1 MNFGNEDYNT
11 FGGIPS
17 SIIAYSGDRARYQ
30 TYDGIYDIQ
39 TNTNQQLTT
48 LQSQISALQTKLTT
62 MQSTTVSQSI
72 TSNPNL
78 LANGDC
84 SQFTLNQPIIGTCK
98 AGANNEDFPIQ
109 GKCLPIFDRW
119 YHVAELTGLSP
130 SNFKMSCSQVNLK
143 DEIPFGTPYEAAP
156 RICTKGIYVSW
167 SSTNGSNISF
177 TPEHTKPLPA
187 ANKWGALLG
196 IQHMV
201 PDVTL
206 TLDKSY
212 SLGFW
217 IKSSYAG
224 SGFIRVMRQYNTTR
238 DDTAQNYFTSK
249 ALQRVSIVSFTFT
262 IGWNYI
268 EHSFTTNSVLNGN
281 AIGDTNGLVIQIGP
295 FHYTWYNS
303 TNYSVYGQIF
313 GGSTGFG
320 WVLSELQLRTDV
332 KASKSNFPFNIR
344 EYENTREY
352 ICGTSLNRTCFGKAS
367 QEYMAYAPILVSGL
381 NTWDHSYKIDYEA
394 VVNFPNKMK
403 APPKLIIWNAKK
415 SGGSPGLKAIAATY
429 FNENVDDLK
438 SQASGANKYSFNTFH
453 NDAYNS
459 IWLTGTNL
467 IKLKSISTDIE
478 GSTIFPVK
486 APFGNRIRYI
496 TENNF
501 VFNYIETLS
510 FNDTYKCFLI
520 NQGATMENS
529 STLAGRFVMIV
540 PEADLGKPDPSAN
553 DWTDYIDY
561 VFSAITTIPFP

>member
-1 MNFGNEDYNT
+1 MNFGNEDYNS

-30 TYDGIYDIQ
+30 TYDGIYDI
-39 TNTNQQLTT
+39 TTTTSQQIQT
-48 LQSQISALQTKLTT
+48 LQNQIVALQTSVQSLQ
-62 MQSTTVSQSI
+62 QSTISQI
-72 TSNPNL
+72 IGTNPNL
-78 LANGDC
+78 LANGNC
-84 SQFTLNQPIIGTCK
+84 EQFTLNQPIIGTYR
-98 AGANNEDFPIQ
+98 AGGSNEDFVIQ
-109 GKCLPIFDRW
+109 GKCIPIFDRW
-119 YHVAELTGLSP
+119 YHVAELAALNTT
-130 SNFKMSCSQVNLK
+130 NIKMACTQLDLK
-143 DEIPFGTPYEAAP
+143 NEIPLGAAYDAAP
-156 RICTKGIYVSW
+156 RICKKGIYISW
-167 SSTNGSNISF
+167 SATTGNVTF
-177 TPEHTKPLPA
+177 TPEHTKPSPDPA
-187 ANKWGALLG
+187 KWGSLLG

-206 TLDKSY
+206 TVGKTY

-217 IKSSYAG
+217 IKSSYTG
-224 SGFIRVMRQYNTTR
+224 SGFIRILRQYNTSTNAGASNFFTGNALER
-238 DDTAQNYFTSK
+238 VYFSK
-249 ALQRVSIVSFTFT
+249 FDFVT
-262 IGWNYI
+262 GWNYI
-268 EHSFTTNSVLNGN
+268 QQTFSTSSSLNGN
-281 AIGDTNGLVIQIGP
+281 SISDLNGLVVQIGP
-295 FHYTWYNS
+295 FHYTWWTS
-303 TNYSVYGQIF
+303 TNYTITGTIF
-313 GGSTGFG
+313 SGAAGYG
-320 WVLSELQLRTDV
+320 WVLSEIQLRQDTIAA
-332 KASKSNFPFNIR
+332 KNNFPYNVR

-381 NTWDHSYKIDYEA
+381 GVWDHSYKINYEA

-429 FNENVDDLK
+429 FDENVDDLK

-467 IKLKSISTDIE
+467 IKLKSISATDIE

-486 APFGNRIRYI
+486 APFGNRIRSI
-496 TENNF
+496 AENNF

-510 FNDTYKCFLI
+510 FNDNYKCFLI

-540 PEADLGKPDPSAN
+540 PEAHMGKPDPAAN
-553 DWTDYIDY
+553 DWDSTVDYNY
-561 VFSAITTIPFP
+561 SAITSIPFP